1 VDSIKTVGGK
11 MSRLFGGKAAQNGQA
26 TLSIHTQPKGAQIS
40 INQHMLDK
48 NSPVDVSLDPG
59 NYEVEIMLS
68 GYAPVQKVVTATK
81 GGKVVIDE
89 TLQQQ

>member
-1 VDSIKTVGGK
+1 
-11 MSRLFGGKAAQNGQA
+11 
-26 TLSIHTQPKGAQIS
+26 
-40 INQHMLDK
+40 
-48 NSPVDVSLDPG
+48 
-59 NYEVEIMLS
+59 MLS